1 MIKIKEKLIFI
12 FLFIFLLNPIY
23 SQYLGD
29 LEFDIQ
35 DDGHVLIS
43 GDTDYPN
50 FLISETD
57 ILTSKNK
64 ENWLFELKTPIFE
77 NYYCAILLPKNI
89 QINYINSP
97 NPVRITN
104 KDNRIQIISTG
115 QDQNIQIKIQ
125 YKKNNFKET
134 YNYFWFGLIFGII
147 VTVCFLVLF
156 FKNKKRRN
164 NKEPEQVTDT
174 LLEELS
180 DRQKEI
186 IDILN
191 SKKIV
196 TQHYLLK
203 ELKMPKSSLSRNLKS
218 LETKEII
225 EIKRY
230 GITNKILLKNK

>member
-1 MIKIKEKLIFI
+1 M
-12 FLFIFLLNPIY
+12 
-23 SQYLGD
+23 
-29 LEFDIQ
+29 
-35 DDGHVLIS
+35 
-43 GDTDYPN
+43 
-50 FLISETD
+50 
-57 ILTSKNK
+57 
-64 ENWLFELKTPIFE
+64 
-77 NYYCAILLPKNI
+77 PKNI

-134 YNYFWFGLIFGII
+134 YNYFWVGLIFGII
-147 VTVCFLVLF
+147 ATMCFLVLF
-156 FKNKKRRN
+156 FKNKKHRN

-203 ELKMPKSSLSRNLKS
+203 ELKIPKSSLSRNLKS

-230 GITNKILLKNK
+230 GITNIILLKNK